1 MSGGIL
7 RAFAGAVKSPFSRTR
22 IMKRV
27 LVVDDEV
34 PLRGTIREVLE
45 SGDFQVSEAGDGK
58 EALELVEKVRPD
70 LVIMDIIMPEKEG
83 IETIFE
89 IQRDYP
95 EVNIVAISG
104 GGLLPPE
111 EYLSLAKGM
120 KIAGTVKILGASPEA
135 FDISRSLKLN

>member
-1 MSGGIL
+1 
-7 RAFAGAVKSPFSRTR
+7 
-22 IMKRV
+22 MKRV
-27 LVVDDEV
+27 LVVDDEA

-95 EVNIVAISG
+95 EQ
-104 GGLLPPE
+104 
-111 EYLSLAKGM
+111 
-120 KIAGTVKILGASPEA
+120 
-135 FDISRSLKLN
+135 